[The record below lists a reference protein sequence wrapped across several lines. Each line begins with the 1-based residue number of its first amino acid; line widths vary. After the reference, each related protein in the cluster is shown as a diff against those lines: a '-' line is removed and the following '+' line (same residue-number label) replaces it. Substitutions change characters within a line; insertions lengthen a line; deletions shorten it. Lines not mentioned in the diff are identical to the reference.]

1 MAEGTRLVIYR
12 TSRDS
17 ALYEENEDNA
27 HNKSWRLLEVAL
39 PRDDAKVRAWHNR
52 GAQAQAVQTLF
63 FKPTVNRKG
72 IRNG

>member
-1 MAEGTRLVIYR
+1 MAAGTSLVIYR

-17 ALYEENEDNA
+17 ALYEEHEDNA

-39 PRDDAKVRAWHNR
+39 PRDDVKVRGWARR

-63 FKPTVNRKG
+63 FRPSVIRGGNR
-72 IRNG
+72 